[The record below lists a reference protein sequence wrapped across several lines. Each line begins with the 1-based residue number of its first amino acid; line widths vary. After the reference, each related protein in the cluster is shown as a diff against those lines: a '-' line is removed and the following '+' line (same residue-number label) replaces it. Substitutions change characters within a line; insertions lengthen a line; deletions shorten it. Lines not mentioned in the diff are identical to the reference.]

1 MRTYD
6 APLDPQQHAV
16 LAAWTLDPYTTVA
29 LALLVAGVLLG
40 ARRCP
45 GWSRWR
51 GVPLVVGTLLALV
64 AVDAWPGVY
73 ARALESVLVSQQ
85 LTLLLVAP
93 VLIAFGRPAEPLRAL
108 GFRLPVRVRMLH
120 HRLSHPLLGPI
131 LVPVV
136 TGALY
141 FTPLLH
147 VALTSRLG
155 ADLLHLALLAIG
167 AIAAGPLARER
178 LSDTSLDVGLVL
190 FVGLA
195 ELLVDAIPGIALRLA
210 TTVSQPVTELAARR
224 AWGPSPA
231 HDQQLAGAILWSVA
245 ELVDLPYLLIVL
257 RQWIRADAREA
268 RAVDADLDRAA
279 VERRLRTP
287 VALDEVPAPD
297 TDRPWW
303 ETDASVFG
311 DARAARLRRHE

>member
-29 LALLVAGVLLG
+29 LALLVAGVSLG

-51 GVPLVVGTLLALV
+51 LVPLAAGALLALV

-85 LTLLLVAP
+85 LTLLLGAP

-108 GFRLPVRVRMLH
+108 GLRLPGPLAALH
-120 HRLSHPLLGPI
+120 DRLGHPLLGPI
-131 LVPVV
+131 LVPLV
-136 TGALY
+136 TAALY

-147 VALTSRLG
+147 LAFASRLG
-155 ADLLHLALLAIG
+155 ADLIHLALLGIG
-167 AIAAGPLARER
+167 ALAAAPLARER
-178 LSDTSLDVGLVL
+178 LSDTSLAVGLVL
-190 FVGLA
+190 FVGLV

-210 TTVSQPVTELAARR
+210 TTVSQPVQDLAVRR
-224 AWGPSPA
+224 EWGPTPA
-231 HDQQLAGAILWSVA
+231 HDQQLAGAILWAVA
-245 ELVDLPYLLIVL
+245 ELIDVPYLLIVL
-257 RQWIRADAREA
+257 RQWIRADSREA

-279 VERRLRTP
+279 TERRLRTP
-287 VALDEVPAPD
+287 VTLDEAPPPD

-303 ETDASVFG
+303 ESDASVFG
-311 DARAARLRRHE
+311 DARAARLRREE